1 MRLHKSI
8 INLLDDVAPA
18 SNSLGAVTDM
28 AQGMYD
34 LEQEIVDLEK
44 LLKEKKQNLTKLA
57 EQDLPDLMQEL
68 NIKDFTLNNGAK
80 CEVEEITSGSIPSAS
95 AIMRAKPEDRPELEV
110 RQQQCFD
117 WLRSNNAGSMIKSNV
132 EVQFGKDEDKACNE
146 FTKELRE
153 RNMFYSRATGVHHRT
168 LNSFIKERLADGKD
182 VPNDLFKL
190 YVGRKAKLTGG
201 V

>member
-1 MRLHKSI
+1 MT

-18 SNSLGAVTDM
+18 SNSLGAVSDL
-28 AQGMYD
+28 AQTMFD
-34 LEQEIVDLEK
+34 TEREIEDLEK

-68 NIKDFTLNNGAK
+68 NMKDFTLNNGAK
-80 CEVEEITSGSIPSAS
+80 VEIQDIASGSIPSAT
-95 AIMRAKPEDRPELEV
+95 AIMRAKPEDRPELEL

-117 WLRSNNAGSMIKSNV
+117 WLRGNNAGDLIKSNV
-132 EVQFGKDEDKACNE
+132 EVQFSKGEDEACNE

-153 RNMFYSRATGVHHRT
+153 RNLFYRRAVGVHHGR
-168 LNSFIKERLADGKD
+168 LNSFIKEQLADGKD
-182 VPNDLFKL
+182 VPHDLFKI

>member
-1 MRLHKSI
+1 MT

-18 SNSLGAVTDM
+18 SNSLGAVSDL
-28 AQGMYD
+28 AQTMFD
-34 LEQEIVDLEK
+34 TEREIEDLEK

-68 NIKDFTLNNGAK
+68 NMKDFTLNNGAK
-80 CEVEEITSGSIPSAS
+80 VEIQDIASGSIPSAT
-95 AIMRAKPEDRPELEV
+95 AIMRAKPEDRPELEL

-117 WLRSNNAGSMIKSNV
+117 WLRSNNAGDLIKSNV
-132 EVQFGKDEDKACNE
+132 EVQFSKGEDEACNE

-153 RNMFYSRATGVHHRT
+153 RNLFYRRAVGVHHGR
-168 LNSFIKERLADGKD
+168 LNSFIKEQLADGKD
-182 VPNDLFKL
+182 VPHDLFKI